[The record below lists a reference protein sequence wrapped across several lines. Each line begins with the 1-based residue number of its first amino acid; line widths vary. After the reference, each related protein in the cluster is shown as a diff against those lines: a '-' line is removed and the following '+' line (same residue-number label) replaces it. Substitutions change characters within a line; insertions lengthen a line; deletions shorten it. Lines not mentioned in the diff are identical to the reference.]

1 MSAIEALY
9 IFDQHNNPILQH
21 TYRSRPLPASV
32 LLPLYIAHPTPR
44 PSVIYLPNTQP
55 STILFSILNSQ
66 LLFLSPISTEI
77 EPLLVLEFLHRVV
90 DVLEDFL
97 GAPLLASKIENNYD
111 VVAQLLGEMCDAG
124 AVSNT
129 EPNALRDVVEVPG
142 WVGRI
147 LGTVSL
153 PGTSLSSSTSSSL
166 SMQHPTLQPPAIQL
180 PWRRANVR
188 HTSNELY
195 VDLVESLA
203 ITLAPS
209 GRPLSARANG
219 TIALTAKISGFPDL
233 LLTLSTPSGKSN
245 IEHALELPVFH
256 PCVRLARWRERPGE
270 VSFVP
275 PDGRFVLAGYE
286 VDLLPFNAGKGP
298 TSSAPNASNLQLP
311 VNLEVR
317 KSLGPNGADFEVR
330 LFLNNLFPGWSVPSG
345 LGRAGGL
352 GSRLGTS
359 SPAFGGSSNA
369 PVLEEVVV
377 SIPIPEG
384 VKNLADLRTS
394 RGEAQYS
401 PGDRFVEWRVPTT
414 GGASA
419 TTGQG
424 GATLRCSV
432 VGISNEDED
441 DGPAFSFEGVGV
453 REEYTVEDAY
463 QSSAVAPL
471 KQEKN
476 EQQQQQQRDPKRVQ
490 QNAALMPSSANVSFA
505 VKGWLASGVKVDS
518 LIINTRASRG
528 LGEGVKPYKG
538 VKYLTVSKG
547 GVEVRC

>member
-9 IFDQHNNPILQH
+9 IFDQHNPILQH
-21 TYRSRPLPASV
+21 TYRSRPLSASI
-32 LLPLYIAHPTPR
+32 LHPLYLAHPAPR
-44 PSVIYLPNTQP
+44 PSFIYLPNTQP
-55 STILFSILNSQ
+55 PTTLYSIVNSQ
-66 LLFLSPISTEI
+66 LLFLSPVSTET
-77 EPLLVLEFLHRVV
+77 EPLLILEFLHRVV

-97 GAPLLASKIENNYD
+97 GPPLLASKIESNYD

-153 PGTSLSSSTSSSL
+153 PGASLSSSTSSSL
-166 SMQHPTLQPPAIQL
+166 SMQHLSLQPPVTQL

-203 ITLAPS
+203 VTLAPS
-209 GRPLSARANG
+209 GRPLSARVNG

-270 VSFVP
+270 ISFVP

-286 VDLLPFNAGKGP
+286 VDLLPFSIGKGL
-298 TSSAPNASNLQLP
+298 TSSAPNASSLQLP

-317 KSLGPNGADFEVR
+317 KSLGPSGADFEVR
-330 LFLNNLFPGWSVPSG
+330 LFLTNSFTGWSIPTGPS
-345 LGRAGGL
+345 RVGGL

-369 PVLEEVVV
+369 PILEEVVV
-377 SIPIPEG
+377 TVPIPEG

-414 GGASA
+414 GGTLL

-432 VGISNEDED
+432 VGISDNDDED
-441 DGPAFSFEGVGV
+441 DGPAFSFDDIGARG
-453 REEYTVEDAY
+453 EYVVEDAY
-463 QSSAVAPL
+463 QSTAIPPS
-471 KQEKN
+471 QEKN
-476 EQQQQQQRDPKRVQ
+476 EHQQRRSDLKRVAL
-490 QNAALMPSSANVSFA
+490 NATLMPSSANVSFA

-518 LIINTRASRG
+518 LIINARASRG

-547 GVEVRC
+547 GVEARC

>member
-1 MSAIEALY
+1 
-9 IFDQHNNPILQH
+9 
-21 TYRSRPLPASV
+21 
-32 LLPLYIAHPTPR
+32 
-44 PSVIYLPNTQP
+44 
-55 STILFSILNSQ
+55 
-66 LLFLSPISTEI
+66 
-77 EPLLVLEFLHRVV
+77 VV

-97 GAPLLASKIENNYD
+97 GAPLLASKIEGNYD
-111 VVAQLLGEMCDAG
+111 VVAQLLVEMCDAG

-153 PGTSLSSSTSSSL
+153 PGYVLAQVAKQRISTILYTANRFKSTSLSSSASSSL
-166 SMQHPTLQPPAIQL
+166 SLQHQALQPPVTQL

-203 ITLAPS
+203 VTLAPS

-219 TIALTAKISGFPDL
+219 TIAMTAKISGFPDL
-233 LLTLSTPSGKSN
+233 LLTLSTPGGKSN

-270 VSFVP
+270 LSFVP

-286 VDLLPFNAGKGP
+286 ANLLPFNAVKGP

-311 VNLEVR
+311 VKLEVR
-317 KSLGPNGADFEVR
+317 KSLGPIGADFEVR
-330 LFLNNLFPGWSVPSG
+330 LFLTNSFPGWTVPPA
-345 LGRAGGL
+345 LGRASGL

-369 PVLEEVVV
+369 PMLDEVVV

-384 VKNLADLRTS
+384 VKNLTDLRTS
-394 RGEAQYS
+394 RGDAQYS

-419 TTGQG
+419 TTGHG

-432 VGISNEDED
+432 VGIAGDEDED
-441 DGPAFSFEGVGV
+441 EGPTFSLEGVGV
-453 REEYTVEDAY
+453 REEYILGDAY
-463 QSSAVAPL
+463 QSAALGLPQ
-471 KQEKN
+471 QEEN
-476 EQQQQQQRDPKRVQ
+476 EQQRQQRDLRRIQ
-490 QNAALMPSSANVSFA
+490 QNATLMPSSANVSFT
-505 VKGWLASGVKVDS
+505 VKGWLSSGVKVDS
-518 LIINTRASRG
+518 LIINTRASKG

>member
-1 MSAIEALY
+1 MSTIEALY
-9 IFDQHNNPILQH
+9 VFDQRNNPILQH
-21 TYRSRPLPASV
+21 TYCSRPVPASV
-32 LLPLYIAHPTPR
+32 LLPLYLAHPVPR
-44 PSVIYLPNTQP
+44 PPLIYLPNTQP
-55 STILFSILNSQ
+55 STLLFSLLDSQ
-66 LLFLSPISTEI
+66 LLFLSPVSREI
-77 EPLLVLEFLHRVV
+77 EPLLILEFLHRVV

-97 GAPLLASKIENNYD
+97 GAPLLASKIESNYD

-129 EPNALRDVVEVPG
+129 EPNALRDIVEVPG
-142 WVGRI
+142 WVGKI

-153 PGTSLSSSTSSSL
+153 PGSTSLSSSASSSL
-166 SMQHPTLQPPAIQL
+166 SLQHKTLQPPVTQL
-180 PWRRANVR
+180 LWRRANVR

-219 TIALTAKISGFPDL
+219 TIAMTAKISGFPDL
-233 LLTLSTPSGKSN
+233 LLTLSTPGGKSN
-245 IEHALELPVFH
+245 IERALELPVFH

-270 VSFVP
+270 LSFVP

-286 VDLLPFNAGKGP
+286 VNLLPFNAGKGP
-298 TSSAPNASNLQLP
+298 TSSAPDASNLQLP
-311 VNLEVR
+311 VKLEVR
-317 KSLGPNGADFEVR
+317 KSLGPSGADFEVR
-330 LFLNNLFPGWSVPSG
+330 LSLTNSYPGWTVPPA
-345 LGRAGGL
+345 LGRVGGL

-369 PVLEEVVV
+369 PMLDEVVV
-377 SIPIPEG
+377 AIPIPEG
-384 VKNLADLRTS
+384 VKHLADLRTS
-394 RGEAQYS
+394 RGDAQYS

-419 TTGQG
+419 TIGQG
-424 GATLRCSV
+424 SATLRCSV
-432 VGISNEDED
+432 VGIADDEDEE
-441 DGPAFSFEGVGV
+441 PAFSLEGFGG

-463 QSSAVAPL
+463 QSTALGLP
-471 KQEKN
+471 KQGEN
-476 EQQQQQQRDPKRVQ
+476 EQQQQQRDLRRIQ
-490 QNAALMPSSANVSFA
+490 QNATLMPSSANVSFT
-505 VKGWLASGVKVDS
+505 VKGWLSSGVKVDS
-518 LIINTRASRG
+518 LIINTRASKG